1 MGHESRKPAISV
13 VVASYNHAPYVRA
26 CIESALNQTHAPCEV
41 IVVDDGSAD
50 GSREIIESF
59 GAAIRPVFQANRGTC
74 GALNAGFA
82 LASGDWIAIHNSDD
96 VWRPEKLARQA
107 EIAASQPGIGLVH
120 TGFVCIDAE
129 GKPYAAP
136 PPGANVPDYHGPP
149 VAEMLPTMLRSMP
162 VMISSAMISRQA
174 WERCGPFDERF
185 HGLGDWDLCLR
196 ISEEF
201 PFGFVDEP
209 LTLIRKHPTNS
220 STDASRIPSDW
231 TQRDWPYLAR
241 ETMPRAARHLFAKAQ
256 QGASD
261 REEAA
266 FALAC
271 LATIYSWG
279 QEPDLA
285 RATYALA
292 ARLCPLR
299 LKTYLRYAVT
309 FLPRALRQ
317 RIR

>member
-1 MGHESRKPAISV
+1 
-13 VVASYNHAPYVRA
+13 
-26 CIESALNQTHAPCEV
+26 
-41 IVVDDGSAD
+41 
-50 GSREIIESF
+50 
-59 GAAIRPVFQANRGTC
+59 
-74 GALNAGFA
+74 
-82 LASGDWIAIHNSDD
+82 
-96 VWRPEKLARQA
+96 
-107 EIAASQPGIGLVH
+107 
-120 TGFVCIDAE
+120 
-129 GKPYAAP
+129 
-136 PPGANVPDYHGPP
+136 
-149 VAEMLPTMLRSMP
+149 
-162 VMISSAMISRQA
+162 
-174 WERCGPFDERF
+174 
-185 HGLGDWDLCLR
+185 GLGDWDLCLR